1 MTILTANIGQLKVR
15 CQHTVHWLG
24 AMHHPP
30 ATLSTSVWNWLTLLP
45 PLYWHPF
52 LTYSIVIWVSMINE
66 KVTMYQPHNIIL
78 LKFVIWQLSEVK
90 RDVFT
95 CTHHND
101 PAAAETVT
109 QDGWHSDASVD
120 VIGMSWTCWR
130 RENCTVTQPAASL
143 RAASRSHAPTTC
155 RLTCYRRK
163 YQKRHCIH
171 ASDGWLVDWG
181 LTALLTQLRS
191 YRTFKVNA
199 RYDLMKDITPHI
211 QVLFYTSR
219 FPITQNVR
227 DLNAADSCIRRIN
240 HNLGSFWSLQ
250 QHTDGCLWLARYD
263 FLLVCYND
271 FKTIPG
277 L

>member
-1 MTILTANIGQLKVR
+1 MSTYCSLVRGHASPSRHLVHFCLK
-15 CQHTVHWLG
+15 
-24 AMHHPP
+24 
-30 ATLSTSVWNWLTLLP
+30 
-45 PLYWHPF
+45 
-52 LTYSIVIWVSMINE
+52 LTYPPSHSVLTSFF
-66 KVTMYQPHNIIL
+66 NIL
-78 LKFVIWQLSEVK
+78 YCYMGQHDQWKGDYV
-90 RDVFT
+90 
-95 CTHHND
+95 
-101 PAAAETVT
+101 PAAQHNLT
-109 QDGWHSDASVD
+109 QVRNMTTFWSKARCFHVYTSQWPSSCWDGDSDGWHSDASVD